1 MRLRTLI
8 SIQNNTIAYC
18 THTAKFLLIQFHIF
32 TSDSS
37 EILKIWH
44 MRRIVRRPE
53 VLLLTRKKKII
64 NETGKCHVE
73 VQKDFQDCL

>member
-32 TSDSS
+32 TSDNA
-37 EILKIWH
+37 EILKIRH
-44 MRRIVRRPE
+44 MRRIVQRRE
-53 VLLLTRKKKII
+53 VLLLTRKKFI
-64 NETGKCHVE
+64 NETGKSRID
-73 VQKDFQDCL
+73 VQKDLQDCL